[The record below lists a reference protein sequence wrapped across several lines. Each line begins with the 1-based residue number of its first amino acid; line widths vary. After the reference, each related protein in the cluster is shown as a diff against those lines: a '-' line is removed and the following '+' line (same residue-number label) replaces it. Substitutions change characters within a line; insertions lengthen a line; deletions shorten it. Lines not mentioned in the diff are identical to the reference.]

1 VEFIDVEYNQD
12 LEPIETLL
20 AGVERPG
27 DFVVSGTI
35 EMPIPRVDIGGVGTL
50 SFPVPKE
57 QIAALVGTAERAPYG
72 KGPKTIVDTSVRKV
86 WQIAPDRVRIG
97 GRSWAG
103 HFEAILSSVRSGLG
117 CE

>member
-1 VEFIDVEYNQD
+1 
-12 LEPIETLL
+12 
-20 AGVERPG
+20 
-27 DFVVSGTI
+27 
-35 EMPIPRVDIGGVGTL
+35 MPIPRVDIGGVGTL